1 MKTANLPEFNGLRF
15 DSELKSFNDL
25 MSLFLSSAERAKT
38 SGKKLVAK
46 APLSP
51 IEPIYAAGA
60 LAYDSYTHETVM
72 HTLMKEN
79 PGLMSKAID
88 AGLSPDSN
96 PWNLIMTGA
105 IVSKKNEATI
115 DAYATA
121 CGCCDDQIKN
131 AWQLMAGA
139 DGAPLY
145 FWEVPRFDAESEEW
159 AIKFL
164 VEELKQFF
172 EWLAIQTGHEV
183 TELSLTESIKLGNLL
198 RQDIIEITQMLQL
211 PDVPISALEY
221 YFVQTMIDDY
231 AQDPEILHDRY
242 RALIQELKERV
253 SQTKAAPGISG
264 KPLRIYL
271 MGEETPA
278 FRIWNAIEDYG
289 GVLVGCDTRLSL
301 YYETIRE
308 DGSAIENLARWA
320 WRMPCNMP
328 TAERVK
334 ATIPFIKQQNPNAI
348 IFSSMIGSNSI
359 PEAEKYTLEII
370 KDELDIPVLSIET
383 TQPLDN
389 TESIEKQL
397 KSFIV
402 KNTG

>member
-1 MKTANLPEFNGLRF
+1 MNTVNLSEFNGLRF

-25 MSLFLSSAERAKT
+25 MSLFLSSAERAKV
-38 SGKKLVAK
+38 SGRKLVAK

-51 IEPIYAAGA
+51 VEPIYAAGA

-72 HTLMKEN
+72 HTLMKGN
-79 PGLMSKAID
+79 PDLMSKAID

-105 IVSKKNEATI
+105 VVSKKNEVAI

-121 CGCCDDQIKN
+121 CCCDDQIKN
-131 AWQLMAGA
+131 SWQLMAGTTC
-139 DGAPLY
+139 APLY

-164 VEELKQFF
+164 VEELNQFF
-172 EWLAIQTGHEV
+172 EWLYIQTGYEV
-183 TELSLTESIKLGNLL
+183 TERSLTESIRLGNLL

-253 SQTKAAPGISG
+253 LQAKAAPGISG
-264 KPLRIYL
+264 KSLRIYF

-278 FRIWNAIEDYG
+278 FRIWNTIEDCG

-301 YYETIRE
+301 YYETISE

-328 TAERVK
+328 TAERAKV
-334 ATIPFIKQQNPNAI
+334 TIPFVKQQKPDAI
-348 IFSSMIGSNSI
+348 IFSSMLGSSST
-359 PEAEKYTLEII
+359 PEAEKYTLETI

-397 KSFIV
+397 KSFIG